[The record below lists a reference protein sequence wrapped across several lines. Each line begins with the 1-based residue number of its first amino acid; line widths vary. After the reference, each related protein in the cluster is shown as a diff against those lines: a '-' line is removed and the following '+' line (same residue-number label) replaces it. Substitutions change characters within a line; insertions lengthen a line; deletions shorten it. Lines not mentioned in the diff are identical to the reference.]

1 MLITGDYR
9 EHMAALGFHLSDRAT
24 FLGEAIDGQIVGLI
38 AFDNYNG
45 TNIDI
50 HIAATRI
57 TRRLLKAAAQYAFDV
72 CGVRRITSL
81 NDSENFQMGPYLER
95 LGFKYEGTM
104 RHGLPDSDLIVYGL
118 IREDCKWVS
127 PKPAA

>member
-1 MLITGDYR
+1 MLFTGDYR
-9 EHMAALGFHLSDRAT
+9 AEMEALGFHLSDRAR
-24 FLGEAIDGQIVGLI
+24 FIGEQVNGEMIGLV
-38 AFDNYNG
+38 AFDNFNG

-57 TRRLLKAAAQYAFDV
+57 TRRLLKAAAEYAFNL
-72 CGVRRITSL
+72 CGCRRITSL
-81 NDSENFQMGPYLER
+81 NDSANFQMQPYLER
-95 LGFKYEGTM
+95 LGFQYEGTI